1 MSGMISFANLPTFCS
16 SKRTKYVKEYINLTV
31 FPLYKRSHQKGLLF
45 LLSAISCFS
54 SPNSL
59 PLLSAERT
67 SEAAVTTR
75 GFFSRG
81 CLLLSVGVT
90 SSPVCLG
97 KKLVVLR
104 TLAG

>member
-1 MSGMISFANLPTFCS
+1 MPGMISFANLPTFYS
-16 SKRTKYVKEYINLTV
+16 SKRTNYVKEYINLTV
-31 FPLYKRSHQKGLLF
+31 FPLYKRSYQKGLLF

-54 SPNSL
+54 SPFSL
-59 PLLSAERT
+59 PLL
-67 SEAAVTTR
+67 
-75 GFFSRG
+75 G

-97 KKLVVLR
+97 KKLVVSR

>member
-1 MSGMISFANLPTFCS
+1 MSEMISFANLPTFYG

-31 FPLYKRSHQKGLLF
+31 FSLYKRSHQKGLLF
-45 LLSAISCFS
+45 LLSAILCFS
-54 SPNSL
+54 SPFSL
-59 PLLSAERT
+59 PLLT
-67 SEAAVTTR
+67 SEVAVTTL